1 MYTVY
6 SKFGCPFCEKIKNI
20 LNLAYQSERG
30 NSTYAYVD
38 NLTIL
43 QLGVDF
49 TKEEFYK
56 KFGNGSTFP
65 QVILNEDSAESIKL
79 GGCMDT
85 VKYLKENNII

>member
-1 MYTVY
+1 MYTIY
-6 SKFGCPFCEKIKNI
+6 SKFGCPYCEKIKNI
-20 LNLAYQSERG
+20 LQLAYEPEDGGIS
-30 NSTYAYVD
+30 D
-38 NLTIL
+38 NVTNL

-65 QVILNEDSAESIKL
+65 QVILNEDSEESIRL